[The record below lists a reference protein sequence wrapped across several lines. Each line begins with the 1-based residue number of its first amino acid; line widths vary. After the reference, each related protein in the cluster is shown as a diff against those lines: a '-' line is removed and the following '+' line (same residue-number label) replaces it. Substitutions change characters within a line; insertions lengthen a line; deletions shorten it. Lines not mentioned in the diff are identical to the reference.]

1 MDYLAVAI
9 HIFTAVLVIGT
20 LWRLV
25 SFHAM
30 ASPNEHVNHLGK
42 AMSLQY

>member
-1 MDYLAVAI
+1 MQHFGVAL
-9 HIFTAVLVIGT
+9 HIFTAVLVVGT

-30 ASPNEHVNHLGK
+30 ASSNPSVNHVGK

>member
-1 MDYLAVAI
+1 MEHAVVAL
-9 HIFTAVLVIGT
+9 HIFFAVLILGT

-25 SFHAM
+25 SFHLM
-30 ASPNEHVNHLGK
+30 ASPNEQVAHLGK